1 MKSLCVVALL
11 VLATGTPSVF
21 GQESKKPAHSW
32 DVLMD
37 QPEAKEA
44 AKPLIGHCG
53 DAQTQDVMNACFAL
67 TFENADQQMNAV
79 YRATLKDLDNDG
91 RQHVRAAQLAWLRY
105 RDLHCEAVG
114 NVRVGGGS
122 LEPTEVLSC
131 KADLTEA
138 RTKQIQSDYQGPN

>member
-1 MKSLCVVALL
+1 MKILYAGALL
-11 VLATGTPSVF
+11 LLVTGTPSMF
-21 GQESKKPAHSW
+21 SQESKNPVHSW

-44 AKPLIGHCG
+44 AKTLIGHCG

-67 TFENADQQMNAV
+67 TFENADQQMNAA
-79 YRATLKDLDNDG
+79 YRVTLKGLDSDE

-114 NVRVGGGS
+114 DVRVGVGS
-122 LEPTEVLSC
+122 LKPTEVFSC

-138 RTKQIQSDYQGPN
+138 RTKQIQSDY